1 MGARDK
7 VTARYF
13 SEAGALTQ
21 TSAVGSQTVVEYIF
35 MRISNTLQ
43 RGSLQRGSFDPE
55 RSVLHKPLNKGVA
68 LLRKK
73 ECAGGQPGSPMP
85 MSAVKVDCISSLLSP
100 FMSSRSRT
108 TMLAAQILTAC
119 ITICSKRVRVATP

>member
-1 MGARDK
+1 MIYTKDSTVLAVRDK

-43 RGSLQRGSFDPE
+43 RGSFAEGVVRSEAVSF
-55 RSVLHKPLNKGVA
+55 
-68 LLRKK
+68 
-73 ECAGGQPGSPMP
+73 
-85 MSAVKVDCISSLLSP
+85 
-100 FMSSRSRT
+100 
-108 TMLAAQILTAC
+108 AQA
-119 ITICSKRVRVATP
+119 SK